1 MIKTFKRWTFRKKVF
16 FTQSGIFLFFMLVM
30 FPVGRKAV
38 HQIVK
43 NSLEET
49 SADLIIE
56 LKKQKN
62 EAGMIDYL
70 KNQDPFVFFNVGLIN
85 DKHELI
91 YDVYLVKQLKEEFEP
106 LHPTSHVEV
115 TEAFAKGKGYDI
127 GWSEI
132 FDRKLAYVAIRF
144 DFKDKVYVLRTAF
157 PYSQVEILVSNFQL
171 GMFTFEVLFLVVF
184 TLITWWI
191 FVRFSRP
198 IQEII
203 EAIRPYREGSVS
215 TVPRIMLKYPFSTDF
230 KQLASTLN
238 SLSEKVQRQIES
250 VLEEKNE
257 KETILETLGEG
268 VIAVDKTGIVRY
280 LNLTASKML
289 GISPKQ
295 LLGVSFL
302 EHAETP
308 RFDLLKKCQAL
319 LSIAQEEGS
328 IAMDSIFFEEAQ
340 KKQYLDLIV
349 ATKKDGL
356 GAVIVLQD
364 KTNHYKVLEM
374 GKEFVA
380 NASHELRT
388 PITII
393 KGFAETL
400 QEMSDIPPELFAD
413 ILEKIVRNCERMD
426 MLVKNFLTLADIE
439 NLSESRFQASDL
451 EKVISNCKETLLS
464 LHPGVKL
471 EVRSLKGK
479 ITVPIDPDLIEM
491 ALMNIL
497 ANAVKYSPPPAHIIL
512 EVQEKESNVEIK
524 ISDRG
529 IGIAELDQEHIFERF
544 YTVNKSHTRKLG
556 GAGLGL
562 SIVKTIIQKHQGS
575 IGVTSVLGKGTTFTI
590 VLPKTRLSA

>member
-1 MIKTFKRWTFRKKVF
+1 MINTFKRWSFRKKIF
-16 FTQSGIFLFFMLVM
+16 FTQSAFFVFFMLVV
-30 FPVGRKAV
+30 FPIARKAV
-38 HQIVK
+38 HQIVQ

-56 LKKQKN
+56 LKKQKD

-85 DKHELI
+85 DQYQLI
-91 YDVYLVKQLKEEFEP
+91 YDVYLVKQLKDQFEP

-115 TEAFAKGKGYDI
+115 TEAFTKGKGYDI

-144 DFKDKVYVLRTAF
+144 DFKGKVYVLRTAF

-171 GMFTFEVLFLVVF
+171 GMFIFEVLFLVVF

-203 EAIRPYREGSVS
+203 EAIRPYREGAVQ
-215 TVPRIMLKYPFSTDF
+215 TVPRIVLKNPFSTDF

-257 KETILETLGEG
+257 KETILETLVEG
-268 VIAVDKTGIVRY
+268 VIAVDKTGVVRY
-280 LNLTASKML
+280 LNFTASKML
-289 GISPKQ
+289 GISQKQ
-295 LLGVSFL
+295 LLEHLFL
-302 EHAETP
+302 AHKETP
-308 RFDLLKKCQAL
+308 RSDLLEKCQAL
-319 LSIAQEEGS
+319 LSIAQKERVIS
-328 IAMDSIFFEEAQ
+328 MDSIFFQEEE

-349 ATKKDGL
+349 SPKKDGL

-400 QEMSDIPPELFAD
+400 QEMPNISPELFAD
-413 ILEKIVRNCERMD
+413 IIEKIVRNCERMD
-426 MLVKNFLTLADIE
+426 MLVKNLLTLADIE
-439 NLSESRFQASDL
+439 NLSESRFQACDIDR
-451 EKVISNCKETLLS
+451 VIVNCKDNLLS
-464 LHPGVKL
+464 LHPDIKL
-471 EVRSLKGK
+471 EVHTPQSK
-479 ITVPIDPDLIEM
+479 ITLPIDPDLIEM

-497 ANAVKYSPPPAHIIL
+497 ENAVKYSLLLHML
-512 EVQEKESNVEIK
+512 FWK
-524 ISDRG
+524 
-529 IGIAELDQEHIFERF
+529 
-544 YTVNKSHTRKLG
+544 
-556 GAGLGL
+556 
-562 SIVKTIIQKHQGS
+562 
-575 IGVTSVLGKGTTFTI
+575 
-590 VLPKTRLSA
+590 